1 MGRSSGGA
9 SPNGGSGIAVCPGR
23 GISSLKLAL
32 SWFFGKS
39 LRSPP
44 PSTTRF
50 MFGVTLS
57 VRSTSRIRGAG
68 LGMGYLMVVV
78 ALVTPV

>member
-1 MGRSSGGA
+1 
-9 SPNGGSGIAVCPGR
+9 
-23 GISSLKLAL
+23 
-32 SWFFGKS
+32 
-39 LRSPP
+39 
-44 PSTTRF
+44 
-50 MFGVTLS
+50 FGVTLS